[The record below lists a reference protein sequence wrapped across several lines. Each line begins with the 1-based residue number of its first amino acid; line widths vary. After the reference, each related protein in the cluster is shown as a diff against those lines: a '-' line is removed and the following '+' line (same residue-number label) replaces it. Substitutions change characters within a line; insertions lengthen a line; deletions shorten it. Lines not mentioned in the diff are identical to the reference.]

1 MGSHIGTSRRLCNFD
16 LPCERPTSETP
27 APAPTPERRTPEKM
41 PGEPLG
47 KYGKTREIYREH
59 GQYMEII
66 RKKVKYGKPG
76 EKNLNIS

>member
-1 MGSHIGTSRRLCNFD
+1 
-16 LPCERPTSETP
+16 
-27 APAPTPERRTPEKM
+27 M